1 MDAQASENLST
12 EGRLLLFLVA
22 ALWLLLVP
30 LLVERL
36 LALLRLHRT
45 NFQGCQIPTGYGLVI
60 LLWSAPLF
68 MAHLYFRIG
77 SLVTLVA
84 YLMIVVGMGILGLID
99 DLWGD
104 RSVTGLRA
112 HFRKFFI
119 DGEVTTGFV
128 KAVGGSALG
137 VLLPRLLLGKPW
149 PDALLDGATIALCAN
164 ALNLLDLRPGRAC
177 AAFLLGALA
186 ILLAHAGGLR
196 EPRVS
201 PLIFVVIPTLV
212 VYERDARARAMLG
225 DTGSNLLGGVL
236 GLAFV
241 LADPA
246 LPLRYAAL
254 VALVLLHVLAERYS
268 LSALIE
274 RNSLLRRLD
283 RLTGKRE

>member
-1 MDAQASENLST
+1 MLTT
-12 EGRLLLFLVA
+12 EGRLLFFLAA

-36 LALLRLHRT
+36 LALLKLCRI
-45 NFQGCQIPTGYGLVI
+45 NFQGRQIPTAYGLVI

-68 MAHLYFRIG
+68 AALFNFMPERF
-77 SLVTLVA
+77 VTLAA
-84 YLMIVVGMGILGLID
+84 YLTTVVGMGILGLAD

-104 RSVTGLRA
+104 RSATGLRG

-119 DGEVTTGFV
+119 DGEITTGFV
-128 KAVGGSALG
+128 KAVGGG
-137 VLLPRLLLGKPW
+137 VLAILVPRIVLEKPW

-186 ILLAHAGGLR
+186 ILLAHGGGLR

-201 PLIFVVIPTLV
+201 PLLFVVIPTLV

-241 LADPA
+241 LADPS
-246 LPLRYAAL
+246 LPLRYGAL

-274 RNSLLRRLD
+274 RNPLLQRLD
-283 RLTGKRE
+283 RLTGRRE